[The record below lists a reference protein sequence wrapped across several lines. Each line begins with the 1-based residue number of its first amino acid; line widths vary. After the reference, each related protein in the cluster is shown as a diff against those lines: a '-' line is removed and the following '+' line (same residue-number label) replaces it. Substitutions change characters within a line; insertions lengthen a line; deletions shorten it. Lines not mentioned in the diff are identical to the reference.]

1 MKINLVDYSC
11 KYYYSWIEEND
22 FYENSESIRID
33 NCKNE
38 FDLKNRITEI
48 VKKELDGLN
57 YSDLK
62 IEVTD
67 IKRIEEKI
75 NNCWVHT
82 TLIERLDRY
91 VVLVILANQVVWFGY
106 LLKEEL
112 ENFKDKAFILD
123 NILNPE
129 NLNVKYPPR
138 NGENVDVNFNELEE
152 DIKNRNFDFYT
163 KEDAKEILTD
173 RIKKRYQFLLDKKHQ
188 QEYFGLDV

>member
-11 KYYYSWIEEND
+11 KYYYSWTEEND
-22 FYENSESIRID
+22 FYENSERIRID

-38 FDLKNRITEI
+38 FDLKNKITEI
-48 VKKELDGLN
+48 VKQELDGLN

-82 TLIERLDRY
+82 TFIERLDRY

-123 NILNPE
+123 NILNPDK
-129 NLNVKYPPR
+129 LNVKYPPR

-152 DIKNRNFDFYT
+152 DIKNRNFNFYT
-163 KEDAKEILTD
+163 EEDAKEILTD
-173 RIKKRYQFLLDKKHQ
+173 GLKKRYQFLLDKKHQ
-188 QEYFGLDV
+188 QDYFGLDV